1 MAAGSGQSLEAARV
15 VWIIATLS
23 LMEILFI
30 LYMVVKDMIKN
41 VRTTFVI
48 KDHFTVYFI
57 IYVLLALGG
66 KIFIL
71 DTYYKD

>member
-1 MAAGSGQSLEAARV
+1 
-15 VWIIATLS
+15 
-23 LMEILFI
+23 MEILFI

-66 KIFIL
+66 KIYIL